1 MNNDNTLMIEA
12 LIQSRKPK
20 KVLSEGDEEFEDD
33 YFSPGISLF
42 FSSDNRYKV
51 VFSPEPANPKGIITF
66 EKGSFINH
74 KWTLAP
80 GTVSHKYSKTKFYRH
95 ARLRNGHRLSD
106 VEQQP
111 FYGAFIQSTA
121 TWMFNWYWYN
131 GEVDHPEAAEAKA
144 KIKAEGFIE
153 GEDFIFVKF
162 VKKEE

>member
-12 LIQSRKPK
+12 LMQSRKPK

-33 YFSPGISLF
+33 YFSPGIILF

-51 VFSPEPANPKGIITF
+51 VFSPEPGNPKGIINF
-66 EKGSFINH
+66 EKGNFINH

-80 GTVSHKYSKTKFYRH
+80 GTVSHKYSKAKFYRH
-95 ARLRNGHRLSD
+95 HRLRNKHRLSD

-111 FYGAFIQSTA
+111 FYGAFIHSTA

-131 GEVDHPEAAEAKA
+131 GEFGHTPVEY
-144 KIKAEGFIE
+144 AEGFIE
-153 GEDFIFVKF
+153 GEDFIFVK
-162 VKKEE
+162 KEE

>member
-51 VFSPEPANPKGIITF
+51 VFSPEPVNPKGIITF
-66 EKGSFINH
+66 EKGNFINH

-80 GTVSHKYSKTKFYRH
+80 GTVSHKYSKAKFYR
-95 ARLRNGHRLSD
+95 LSGGPD
-106 VEQQP
+106 WTKNSHLVVEQQP
-111 FYGAFIQSTA
+111 FYGAFTQSTA
-121 TWMFNWYWYN
+121 TWMFNWHFYN
-131 GEVDHPEAAEAKA
+131 AWVPDYIE
-144 KIKAEGFIE
+144 KAEGFIE
-153 GEDFIFVKF
+153 GEDFIFVKN
-162 VKKEE
+162 